1 MLKDLH
7 YHPIRA
13 MRFCSDLDIVVS
25 TDENGL
31 IELWDPETYEFPS
44 DNLKIKFEL
53 VSDTDLLELVKN
65 KTCALSLNI
74 SHDG

>member
-1 MLKDLH
+1 
-7 YHPIRA
+7 

-44 DNLKIKFEL
+44 DNLRIKFEL

-65 KTCALSLNI
+65 KTCALSLNL

>member
-1 MLKDLH
+1 
-7 YHPIRA
+7 

>member
-44 DNLKIKFEL
+44 DNLRIKFEL

-65 KTCALSLNI
+65 KTCALSLNL